1 MAAFDKEE
9 VKSVAAV
16 SAEALPLTIICDN
29 VRTPDNM
36 GGILRVAAAVG
47 AQKVI
52 LTKGQGYIF
61 PPETVGSSLLGG
73 LIFVFNPFYGVCTLF
88 TLLI

>member
-36 GGILRVAAAVG
+36 GGILRVAVAVG

-61 PPETVGSSLLGG
+61 PPETVGSSLCPKL
-73 LIFVFNPFYGVCTLF
+73 LVTTNGVDLKF
-88 TLLI
+88 